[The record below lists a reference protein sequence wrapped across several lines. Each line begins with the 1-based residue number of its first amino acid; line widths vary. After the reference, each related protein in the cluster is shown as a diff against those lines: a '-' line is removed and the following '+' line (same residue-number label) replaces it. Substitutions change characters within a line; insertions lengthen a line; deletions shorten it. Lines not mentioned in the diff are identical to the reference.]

1 MFSDKMNYFHF
12 LLVFCWFLV
21 AFSCFFK
28 KNLAYGGYKGYISAS
43 LAHNGFNNKGV
54 LSMLCDKNNLGES
67 TPCFEI
73 PIRRRDV
80 DNLIMLD
87 TPKIPGMLAGITEE
101 DSIREAIEVCFK
113 NALERDGRKITVFTN
128 GSLTGPTI
136 KTVVQFV
143 N

>member
-1 MFSDKMNYFHF
+1 
-12 LLVFCWFLV
+12 
-21 AFSCFFK
+21 
-28 KNLAYGGYKGYISAS
+28 
-43 LAHNGFNNKGV
+43 
-54 LSMLCDKNNLGES
+54 MLCNKNNLGKS
-67 TPCFEI
+67 TKCFEI

-101 DSIREAIEVCFK
+101 NSIREAIEICFK

-128 GSLTGPTI
+128 GSLAGPTI